1 MVFYKCEKC
10 NKEFSQKS
18 NYTSHINRK
27 KSCIINDNN
36 IIDNNINDNNINTNT
51 NNIYKCEKCNKEFY
65 QKCNYLLHI
74 NKKNPCNSK
83 DLINENKILLD
94 KIKELEN
101 KLKENNK
108 ELENKLKKLNTGNNI
123 FKGEINTLK
132 ELLNNKDIEIK
143 DLYKNIY
150 NKTKDNDIKI
160 KKIQEYV
167 YIIRE
172 CDFVRLNENIYKI
185 GRTSKANP
193 EDRFQKYRKGTEIV
207 GFFGVKDSIECE
219 KKIINCFSNHNNIK
233 KMSEYGKEYFEGNK
247 KELLNEMLQI
257 VDNYNT

>member
-1 MVFYKCEKC
+1 MVFYKCGKC
-10 NKEFSQKS
+10 NKEFHQKS
-18 NYTSHINRK
+18 NYLSHINRK
-27 KSCIINDNN
+27 KSCIVNE
-36 IIDNNINDNNINTNT
+36 NT
-51 NNIYKCEKCNKEFY
+51 NNNTNEDNLNNNTNKDNVNNTNIIKYKCEKCNKEFY

-108 ELENKLKKLNTGNNI
+108 ELENKNKELNTENNI
-123 FKGEINTLK
+123 FKGENNTLK

-185 GRTSKANP
+185 GRTSKVNP
-193 EDRFQKYRKGTEIV
+193 DDRFQKYRSKANYENEVFIISRYRNSR
-207 GFFGVKDSIECE
+207 FFWC
-219 KKIINCFSNHNNIK
+219 
-233 KMSEYGKEYFEGNK
+233 
-247 KELLNEMLQI
+247 
-257 VDNYNT
+257 

>member
-1 MVFYKCEKC
+1 MVFYKCDKC
-10 NKEFSQKS
+10 NKEFHQKS
-18 NYTSHINRK
+18 NYLKHINRK
-27 KSCIINDNN
+27 NSCIGTNEEKN
-36 IIDNNINDNNINTNT
+36 II
-51 NNIYKCEKCNKEFY
+51 IYKCEKCNKEFNH
-65 QKCNYLLHI
+65 KTSYLYHI
-74 NKKNPCNSK
+74 NKINSCN
-83 DLINENKILLD
+83 DINLQAKCNELEIELFNLKTQNELL
-94 KIKELEN
+94 IKEKN
-101 KLKENNK
+101 NNK

-185 GRTSKANP
+185 GRTSKVNP
-193 EDRFQKYRKGTEIV
+193 DDRFQKYRSKANYENEVFIISRYRNSR
-207 GFFGVKDSIECE
+207 FFWC
-219 KKIINCFSNHNNIK
+219 
-233 KMSEYGKEYFEGNK
+233 
-247 KELLNEMLQI
+247 
-257 VDNYNT
+257 

>member
-10 NKEFSQKS
+10 NKEFNQKC
-18 NYTSHINRK
+18 NYMTHINK
-27 KSCIINDNN
+27 KFSCISANEEKN
-36 IIDNNINDNNINTNT
+36 II
-51 NNIYKCEKCNKEFY
+51 IYKCDKCNKEFN
-65 QKCNYLLHI
+65 QKCNYITHI
-74 NKKNPCNSK
+74 NKKIPCNGIDFK
-83 DLINENKILLD
+83 NNQLLL
-94 KIKELEN
+94 KVQELEN

-108 ELENKLKKLNTGNNI
+108 ELENKLLKVEKENNI
-123 FKGEINTLK
+123 FKGENNTLK

-160 KKIQEYV
+160 KIIQEYV

-193 EDRFQKYRKGTEIV
+193 EYRFQKYRSKANYENKVFIISRYRNSR
-207 GFFGVKDSIECE
+207 FFWC
-219 KKIINCFSNHNNIK
+219 
-233 KMSEYGKEYFEGNK
+233 
-247 KELLNEMLQI
+247 
-257 VDNYNT
+257 